1 MLMKRKRRSPAPQ
14 DPVSKAELAV
24 IKVLW
29 DRGSATVREIHTVFE
44 ESGHDWAYTTVLT
57 LLQRL
62 QTKGYVKSQKR
73 GIALEFTACVSRE
86 KLVRHRLWEIAEQLT
101 DGAASPLLHA
111 LLNGER
117 FSSDEIEEFR
127 QLLDRAE
134 PERRPRRGKKK

>member
-1 MLMKRKRRSPAPQ
+1 MRIAADKRSTWFP
-14 DPVSKAELAV
+14 
-24 IKVLW
+24 
-29 DRGSATVREIHTVFE
+29 
-44 ESGHDWAYTTVLT
+44 
-57 LLQRL
+57 
-62 QTKGYVKSQKR
+62 VKSQKR
-73 GIALEFTACVSRE
+73 GIALEFTARVSRE